1 MRPVARSSQSVARN
15 AVWSLIGF
23 VVPVVTMLV
32 TIPVYLEWL
41 GPRAYGVWATGV
53 TVIGAMGVL
62 NLGLGTATTKY
73 VAEYTQR
80 REPKQAAAAAASAF
94 VLFVPLGSI
103 AAVVAFLVAKP
114 IASGLLGLEGAELS
128 RGKGGLEI
136 LAWGLIPAL
145 SLPGIVG
152 VFNGLQKYQWSQSMH
167 MLRSVASAAA
177 GVVALLTLTPDARLV
192 GLMTTQVA
200 VLAMV
205 WGVSLVTATMMLG
218 PRNFSLRVSMAM
230 FPKVISFGFHTWL
243 ASIGA
248 LLVATV
254 DRLLIGFLG
263 PEWVTYYSIPQQV
276 AWKVTTLSGQASQSL
291 MPYFSA
297 RHAASEAAS
306 TRGEAALV
314 RAFGTAWLGSVLF
327 VLAIGTPLVSCVSWL
342 LEVWTDAETAKRTT
356 SLLRL
361 FAAVTTFAA
370 MFAVPYFYLFG
381 RGRPATVAR
390 WAFAGG
396 LAVFAVQIPL
406 VLWTKATGD
415 QMVGAHAVAF
425 AVVVYPLALLGMSLR
440 LLRDSEMHSLRRSLW
455 AHSYLPL
462 LSAICGGLAGV
473 GLGGAVHTATDSP
486 SAALGSGLVA
496 TWTIAAGMFIL
507 SSRLQRNNAYVVAAG
522 EIADVLRALVQSW
535 IRRARE
541 PR

>member
-205 WGVSLVTATMMLG
+205 
-218 PRNFSLRVSMAM
+218 
-230 FPKVISFGFHTWL
+230 
-243 ASIGA
+243 
-248 LLVATV
+248 
-254 DRLLIGFLG
+254 
-263 PEWVTYYSIPQQV
+263 
-276 AWKVTTLSGQASQSL
+276 
-291 MPYFSA
+291 
-297 RHAASEAAS
+297 
-306 TRGEAALV
+306 
-314 RAFGTAWLGSVLF
+314 
-327 VLAIGTPLVSCVSWL
+327 
-342 LEVWTDAETAKRTT
+342 
-356 SLLRL
+356 
-361 FAAVTTFAA
+361 
-370 MFAVPYFYLFG
+370 
-381 RGRPATVAR
+381 
-390 WAFAGG
+390 
-396 LAVFAVQIPL
+396 
-406 VLWTKATGD
+406 
-415 QMVGAHAVAF
+415 
-425 AVVVYPLALLGMSLR
+425 
-440 LLRDSEMHSLRRSLW
+440 
-455 AHSYLPL
+455 
-462 LSAICGGLAGV
+462 
-473 GLGGAVHTATDSP
+473 
-486 SAALGSGLVA
+486 
-496 TWTIAAGMFIL
+496 
-507 SSRLQRNNAYVVAAG
+507 
-522 EIADVLRALVQSW
+522 
-535 IRRARE
+535 
-541 PR
+541 